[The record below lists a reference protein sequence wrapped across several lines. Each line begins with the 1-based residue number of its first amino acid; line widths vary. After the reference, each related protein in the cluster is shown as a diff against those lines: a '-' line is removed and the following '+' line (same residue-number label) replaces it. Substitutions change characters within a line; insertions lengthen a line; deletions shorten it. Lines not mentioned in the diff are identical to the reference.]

1 MLPLV
6 IRIKDVESHPP
17 LEKQY
22 VFTSSPV
29 RIGRNQLNDIP
40 IPRPF
45 VSLFHALVRFDK
57 GSISVVD
64 LGSTNGV
71 VVAGK
76 RIEKNVPAQIKPGMQ
91 VTIGSVAFEFSR
103 DAKAQKD
110 TSSRQTQFRALAD
123 IMNEGGIKPEAL
135 SFKPTPIQERKQEQR
150 TAMLPS
156 LDALLEQE
164 AAQEEVTGQQPRT
177 IIAPAL
183 QEDTVDEATNLE
195 LHTVSEQEG
204 DAPQPRK
211 PIPPPALVQVTGRR
225 RGTVSNVQVLPQAP
239 GGAAALQNT
248 IQQLVPL
255 YNAYRTAWKMLH
267 QGLAKGVDTLPEQ
280 DRGQLIAQLQR
291 RMPEMA
297 QEPMFQEIAKN
308 VGRPVNPEPVTA
320 GPGALAAAAGQGN
333 RLDMV
338 SRELLNRFVRS
349 YLSDNRGLQTEADMQ
364 RFLEHMAE
372 LLETF
377 ARAFIELRQGHDQFG
392 QQMAVPVTNDQNP
405 LTRMRST
412 RELLRY
418 LLDFKVPESANRV
431 QELMGGFV
439 DVMIHQIALL
449 NGMREGVKGLLQR
462 LDPELL
468 GKGIGGV
475 WPFNLVKKWEKYT
488 EQHRAFLE
496 EERELT
502 AVLFGPEF
510 AKAYLAI
517 VGDAANKGSGDA
529 SDTLD
534 GGSEEE
540 AES

>member
-6 IRIKDVESHPP
+6 IRIKDVESKPP

-22 VFTSSPV
+22 VFTTSPV
-29 RIGRNQLNDIP
+29 RIGRNQLNDISLS
-40 IPRPF
+40 RPF

-57 GSISVVD
+57 GSISIVD

-76 RIEKNVPAQIKPGMQ
+76 RIEKNVPARITPGME
-91 VTIGSVAFEFSR
+91 VSIGSVHFEFSR
-103 DAKAQKD
+103 DSKAVKD
-110 TSSRQTQFRALAD
+110 PGGRLTQFRALAD
-123 IMNEGGIKPEAL
+123 IMNEAPGKGEAL
-135 SFKPTPIQERKQEQR
+135 SFKPTPIQERKPEQR
-150 TAMLPS
+150 TSLLPS
-156 LDALLEQE
+156 LDSLLE
-164 AAQEEVTGQQPRT
+164 QEEVTGKSPRT
-177 IIAPAL
+177 IISPAM
-183 QEDTVDEATNLE
+183 QDSDTSEEATNLD
-195 LHTVSEQEG
+195 LRTVTEEEE
-204 DAPQPRK
+204 PQRK
-211 PIPPPALVQVTGRR
+211 RPAAPIPPPAMVRKRTM
-225 RGTVSNVQVLPQAP
+225 SSVQVLPQAP

-255 YNAYRTAWKMLH
+255 YNAYRTSWKMLH
-267 QGLAKGVDTLPEQ
+267 QGLARGVDTLPEN

-308 VGRPVNPEPVTA
+308 VGRPVQPEPLT
-320 GPGALAAAAGQGN
+320 GGAQSSTSGGSGN
-333 RLDMV
+333 RLDV
-338 SRELLNRFVRS
+338 AARELLNRFVRS
-349 YLSDNRGLQTEADMQ
+349 YLPENRGLQSEEDIEG
-364 RFLEHMAE
+364 FLEHLAE
-372 LLETF
+372 VLETF
-377 ARAFIELRQGHDQFG
+377 GRAFIELRQGHDQFG

-405 LTRMRST
+405 LTRMRGT
-412 RELLRY
+412 REILRY
-418 LLDFKVPESANRV
+418 LLDFKVADGSGRV

-462 LDPELL
+462 LSPENLS
-468 GKGIGGV
+468 KGMGGI
-475 WPFNLVKKWEKYT
+475 WPFNLSKRWEKYS

-517 VGDAANKGSGDA
+517 VGDAAKGGPGEDE
-529 SDTLD
+529 D
-534 GGSEEE
+534 GGAVEEE
-540 AES
+540 S

>member
-22 VFTSSPV
+22 VFTTSPV

-57 GSISVVD
+57 GSISILD

-71 VVAGK
+71 IVAGK
-76 RIEKNVPAQIKPGMQ
+76 RIEKNVPAQIRPGMQ
-91 VTIGSVAFEFSR
+91 VTIGSVEFQFSR

-123 IMNEGGIKPEAL
+123 IMNEGGVKPEAL

-150 TAMLPS
+150 TTMLPS
-156 LDALLEQE
+156 LDALLAQE
-164 AAQEEVTGQQPRT
+164 QEEVTGQSPRT
-177 IIAPAL
+177 LIAPAM
-183 QEDTVDEATNLE
+183 QDEGGEEATNLE
-195 LHTVSEQEG
+195 LRTVQEEEEK
-204 DAPQPRK
+204 PRK
-211 PIPPPALVQVTGRR
+211 PASIPPPALVRKRTM
-225 RGTVSNVQVLPQAP
+225 SSVQVLPQAP

-308 VGRPVNPEPVTA
+308 VGRPVNPEPVTG
-320 GPGALAAAAGQGN
+320 GPAPAAASGPGN
-333 RLDMV
+333 RLDV
-338 SRELLNRFVRS
+338 ASRELLNRFVRS
-349 YLSDNRGLQTEADMQ
+349 YLADNKGLQTEADMQ
-364 RFLEHMAE
+364 RFLEHLAE

-377 ARAFIELRQGHDQFG
+377 AKSFIELRQGHTQFS
-392 QQMAVPVTNDQNP
+392 QEMAVPVTSDQNNP
-405 LTRMRST
+405 LTRMKST

-418 LLDFKVPESANRV
+418 LLDFKVQESAHRV
-431 QELMGGFV
+431 QELMGSFG
-439 DVMIHQIALL
+439 DVMIHQIALI
-449 NGMREGVKGLLQR
+449 NGLREGAKGLLQR
-462 LDPELL
+462 LDPEHLS
-468 GKGIGGV
+468 KGIGGV
-475 WPFNLVKKWEKYT
+475 WPFNLTKKWEKYT

-496 EERELT
+496 GERELT

-510 AKAYLAI
+510 AKAYLAMM
-517 VGDAANKGSGDA
+517 GDAAHKGGAEGD
-529 SDTLD
+529 DTQD
-534 GGSEEE
+534 GGSSEEE
-540 AES
+540 S

>member
-17 LEKQY
+17 MEKQF
-22 VFTSSPV
+22 VFTTSPV

-40 IPRPF
+40 LARPF

-57 GSISVVD
+57 NAISIVD

-71 VVAGK
+71 IVGGK
-76 RIEKNVPAQIKPGMQ
+76 RIDKNVPARITPGME
-91 VTIGSVAFEFSR
+91 VSIGSVHFQFSR
-103 DAKAQKD
+103 DSKAVKD
-110 TSSRQTQFRALAD
+110 VGGRLTQFRALAD
-123 IMNEGGIKPEAL
+123 IMNEAPAKGEAL
-135 SFKPTPIQERKQEQR
+135 SFKPTPVQERKQENR
-150 TAMLPS
+150 TTLLPS
-156 LDALLEQE
+156 LEALQELEREE
-164 AAQEEVTGQQPRT
+164 AADQSPRT
-177 IIAPAL
+177 IIAPAM
-183 QEDTVDEATNLE
+183 QDSDTSDEATSLD
-195 LHTVSEQEG
+195 LRTVQEEEEP
-204 DAPQPRK
+204 ARKK
-211 PIPPPALVQVTGRR
+211 PIPVPAMVTPKRR
-225 RGTVSNVQVLPQAP
+225 TLSSVQVLPQAP

-255 YNAYRTAWKMLH
+255 YNAYRTSWKMLH
-267 QGLAKGVDTLPEQ
+267 QGLAKGADTLPEQ
-280 DRGQLIAQLQR
+280 DRAQLITQLLR

-297 QEPMFQEIAKN
+297 QEPQFQEIAKN
-308 VGRPVNPEPVTA
+308 VGRPVQVEPVTGGGA
-320 GPGALAAAAGQGN
+320 GPAGGSSN
-333 RLDMV
+333 RMEVV

-349 YLSDNRGLQTEADMQ
+349 YLPDNRGLQSEVDIE
-364 RFLEHMAE
+364 RFLEHLADV
-372 LLETF
+372 LETF
-377 ARAFIELRQGHDQFG
+377 GRAFIELRQGHDQFG

-412 RELLRY
+412 REILRY
-418 LLDFKVPESANRV
+418 LLDFKVSESASRV

-462 LDPELL
+462 LSPESLS
-468 GKGIGGV
+468 KGIGGV
-475 WPFNLVKKWEKYT
+475 WPFNLSKRWEKYE

-517 VGDAANKGSGDA
+517 VGDAANKGGNGEDE
-529 SDTLD
+529 DED
-534 GGSEEE
+534 GGVAEEE
-540 AES
+540 S

>member
-6 IRIKDVESHPP
+6 IRLKDIESNPP
-17 LEKQY
+17 MEKRY
-22 VFTSSPV
+22 VFTTSPV

-45 VSLFHALVRFDK
+45 VSLFHALVRFDT

-71 VVAGK
+71 LVGGK
-76 RIEKNVPAQIKPGMQ
+76 RIEKNVPARITPGME
-91 VTIGSVAFEFSR
+91 VTIGSVQFEFSR
-103 DAKAQKD
+103 DAKAVRD
-110 TSSRQTQFRALAD
+110 NSSRQTQFRALAD
-123 IMNEGGIKPEAL
+123 IMNEGAGIKAEAL
-135 SFKPTPIQERKQEQR
+135 SFKPTPIQDRKVEQR
-150 TAMLPS
+150 TSLLPS
-156 LDALLEQE
+156 LDELLKQEQE
-164 AAQEEVTGQQPRT
+164 EATGQSPRT
-177 IIAPAL
+177 LIQPAM
-183 QEDTVDEATNLE
+183 QEDESDEATNLD
-195 LHTVSEQEG
+195 LRTVQEEE
-204 DAPQPRK
+204 AP
-211 PIPPPALVQVTGRR
+211 RR
-225 RGTVSNVQVLPQAP
+225 RSTSTPVPAMVRKRTQSSVQVLPQAP

-255 YNAYRTAWKMLH
+255 YNAYRTAWKVLH

-280 DRGQLIAQLQR
+280 DRGQLISQLLR
-291 RMPEMA
+291 RMPDMA
-297 QEPMFQEIAKN
+297 HEPMFQESAKN
-308 VGRPVNPEPVTA
+308 VGRPVQVEPVTG
-320 GPGALAAAAGQGN
+320 GPAAASGPGN
-333 RLDMV
+333 RLDVV

-364 RFLEHMAE
+364 RFLEHLAE

-405 LTRMRST
+405 LMRMRST

-418 LLDFKVPESANRV
+418 LLDFKVADGANRV

-462 LDPELL
+462 LDPEAL
-468 GKGIGGV
+468 GRGISGI
-475 WPFNLVKKWEKYT
+475 WPFNLSKKWEKYT

-517 VGDAANKGSGDA
+517 VGDAAKSGAEGDEGA
-529 SDTLD
+529 E
-534 GGSEEE
+534 GGQEEE
-540 AES
+540 S

>member
-22 VFTSSPV
+22 VFTTSPV

-57 GSISVVD
+57 GSIAIVD

-71 VVAGK
+71 VVGGK

-91 VTIGSVAFEFSR
+91 VTIGSVEFEFSR

-123 IMNEGGIKPEAL
+123 ILNEGGIKPEAL

-150 TAMLPS
+150 TTMLPS

-164 AAQEEVTGQQPRT
+164 AEQQQEETTGQSPRT
-177 IIAPAL
+177 IIAPAM
-183 QEDTVDEATNLE
+183 QDEPGEEATNLE
-195 LHTVSEQEG
+195 LRTVSGEEE
-204 DAPQPRK
+204 APKPRK
-211 PIPPPALVQVTGRR
+211 NIPPPAQVTSTGRKR
-225 RGTVSNVQVLPQAP
+225 TMSNVQVLPQAP

-308 VGRPVNPEPVTA
+308 VGRPVTPEPVTG
-320 GPGALAAAAGQGN
+320 GPAPAASGPGN
-333 RLDMV
+333 RLDVV

-364 RFLEHMAE
+364 RFLEHLAE

-392 QQMAVPVTNDQNP
+392 QQMAVPVTHDQNP

-418 LLDFKVPESANRV
+418 LLDFKVAESANRV

-449 NGMREGVKGLLQR
+449 NGMREGVKGLLMR
-462 LDPELL
+462 LDPEHL

-475 WPFNLVKKWEKYT
+475 WPFNLAKKWEKYT
-488 EQHRAFLE
+488 EQHRAFLD

-517 VGDAANKGSGDA
+517 VGDAAKQGSGDA

>member
-6 IRIKDVESHPP
+6 IRLKDIESHPP
-17 LEKQY
+17 MEKQY
-22 VFTSSPV
+22 VFTTSPV

-71 VVAGK
+71 LVGGK
-76 RIEKNVPAQIKPGMQ
+76 RIEKNVPARITPGME
-91 VTIGSVAFEFSR
+91 VTIGSVQFEFSR
-103 DAKAQKD
+103 DAKAVRES
-110 TSSRQTQFRALAD
+110 SSRQTQFRALAD
-123 IMNEGGIKPEAL
+123 IMNEGAGIKAEAL
-135 SFKPTPIQERKQEQR
+135 SFKPTPIQDRKPEQR
-150 TAMLPS
+150 TSLLPS

-164 AAQEEVTGQQPRT
+164 QEQEREEVTGQSPRT
-177 IIAPAL
+177 LIQPAM
-183 QEDTVDEATNLE
+183 QEDESDEATNLD
-195 LHTVSEQEG
+195 LRTLQEEE
-204 DAPQPRK
+204 APKRRPVPTPVPAMVRK
-211 PIPPPALVQVTGRR
+211 RTQ
-225 RGTVSNVQVLPQAP
+225 SSVQVLPQAP
-239 GGAAALQNT
+239 GGAAALQST

-267 QGLAKGVDTLPEQ
+267 QGLAKGADTLPEQ
-280 DRGQLIAQLQR
+280 DRGQLITQLLR

-308 VGRPVNPEPVTA
+308 VGRPVQVEPITG
-320 GPGALAAAAGQGN
+320 GPAAAAASGPGN
-333 RLDMV
+333 RLDVV

-364 RFLEHMAE
+364 RFLEHLAE

-405 LTRMRST
+405 LMRMRST

-418 LLDFKVPESANRV
+418 LLDFKVADGANRV

-462 LDPELL
+462 LDPEAL
-468 GKGIGGV
+468 GRGIGGF
-475 WPFNLVKKWEKYT
+475 WPFNLSKKWEKYT

-517 VGDAANKGSGDA
+517 VGDAAKVGAEGDEGA
-529 SDTLD
+529 E
-534 GGSEEE
+534 GGEEE
-540 AES
+540 S

>member
-1 MLPLV
+1 MVGSDALRDL
-6 IRIKDVESHPP
+6 
-17 LEKQY
+17 
-22 VFTSSPV
+22 
-29 RIGRNQLNDIP
+29 GRN
-40 IPRPF
+40 
-45 VSLFHALVRFDK
+45 
-57 GSISVVD
+57 
-64 LGSTNGV
+64 LG
-71 VVAGK
+71 
-76 RIEKNVPAQIKPGMQ
+76 RC
-91 VTIGSVAFEFSR
+91 R
-103 DAKAQKD
+103 
-110 TSSRQTQFRALAD
+110 LA
-123 IMNEGGIKPEAL
+123 AHHL
-135 SFKPTPIQERKQEQR
+135 
-150 TAMLPS
+150 

-164 AAQEEVTGQQPRT
+164 NTQEPEEVTNQSPRT
-177 IIAPAL
+177 IIAPAMKD
-183 QEDTVDEATNLE
+183 EGEEATNLE
-195 LHTVSEQEG
+195 LRTVPEPALQEER
-204 DAPQPRK
+204 PRK
-211 PIPPPALVQVTGRR
+211 PGRIPTPAPVPATTGRKR
-225 RGTVSNVQVLPQAP
+225 TMSSVQVLPQAP

-267 QGLAKGVDTLPEQ
+267 QGLSRGVDTLPEQ

-308 VGRPVNPEPVTA
+308 VGRPVHPEPVTG
-320 GPGALAAAAGQGN
+320 GPAAASGPGN
-333 RLDMV
+333 RLDVV

-364 RFLEHMAE
+364 RFLEHLAE

-418 LLDFKVPESANRV
+418 LLDFKVGESANRV

-462 LDPELL
+462 LDPESL

-475 WPFNLVKKWEKYT
+475 WPFNLTKKWEKYT

-517 VGDAANKGSGDA
+517 VGDAAHKGSGD
-529 SDTLD
+529 DTQD
-534 GGSEEE
+534 GEPKEE
-540 AES
+540 S

>member
-17 LEKQY
+17 MEKQY
-22 VFTSSPV
+22 VFTTSPV

-40 IPRPF
+40 ISRPF
-45 VSLFHALVRFDK
+45 VSLFHALVRFDQS
-57 GSISVVD
+57 SISIVD

-71 VVAGK
+71 IVAGQ
-76 RIEKNVPAQIKPGMQ
+76 RIEKNVPARIKPGTE
-91 VTIGSVAFEFSR
+91 VSIGSVQFQFSR
-103 DAKAQKD
+103 DSKAVKD
-110 TSSRQTQFRALAD
+110 TAGRLTQFRALAD
-123 IMNEGGIKPEAL
+123 IMNEAPSKGEAL
-135 SFKPTPIQERKQEQR
+135 SFKPTPVQERKPEQR
-150 TAMLPS
+150 TTLLPS
-156 LDALLEQE
+156 LDSLLEQE
-164 AAQEEVTGQQPRT
+164 EGEKASESPRT
-177 IIAPAL
+177 IIAPAM
-183 QEDTVDEATNLE
+183 QDSSDEATSLD
-195 LHTVSEQEG
+195 LRTVQADEE
-204 DAPQPRK
+204 PQQPKKPPLVTPTPASGRK
-211 PIPPPALVQVTGRR
+211 RT
-225 RGTVSNVQVLPQAP
+225 TVSNVQVLPQAP

-267 QGLAKGVDTLPEQ
+267 QGLARGVDTLPEP
-280 DRGQLIAQLQR
+280 DREQLIVQLQR

-297 QEPMFQEIAKN
+297 QEPAFQEIAKN
-308 VGRPVNPEPVTA
+308 VGRPVQVEPVTG
-320 GPGALAAAAGQGN
+320 GPSAAPAAS
-333 RLDMV
+333 RMDVV

-349 YLSDNRGLQTEADMQ
+349 YLSDNRGLQSEADIE
-364 RFLEHMAE
+364 RFLEHLADV
-372 LLETF
+372 LETF
-377 ARAFIELRQGHDQFG
+377 GRAFIELRQGHDQFG

-412 RELLRY
+412 REILRY
-418 LLDFKVPESANRV
+418 LLDFKVAESANRV

-462 LDPELL
+462 LSPEELSE
-468 GKGIGGV
+468 GIGGF
-475 WPFNLVKKWEKYT
+475 WPFNLSKRWEKYA

-517 VGDAANKGSGDA
+517 VGDAENKGGAGDEEDSGE
-529 SDTLD
+529 
-534 GGSEEE
+534 SEEE
-540 AES
+540 EES

>member
-6 IRIKDVESHPP
+6 IRIKDVESHPS

-22 VFTSSPV
+22 VFTTSPV

-57 GSISVVD
+57 GSISIVD

-71 VVAGK
+71 IVAGK
-76 RIEKNVPAQIKPGMQ
+76 RIDKNVPAQIKPGME
-91 VTIGSVAFEFSR
+91 VTIGSVQFQFSR
-103 DAKAQKD
+103 DAKAVKD

-123 IMNEGGIKPEAL
+123 IMNEGAGIKAEAL
-135 SFKPTPIQERKQEQR
+135 SFKPTPIQDRKQEQR
-150 TAMLPS
+150 TSLLPS
-156 LDALLEQE
+156 LDALLELE
-164 AAQEEVTGQQPRT
+164 KAQEEVTGQSPRT
-177 IIAPAL
+177 IIAPAM
-183 QEDTVDEATNLE
+183 QDEGEEATNLD
-195 LHTVSEQEG
+195 LRTVREDE
-204 DAPQPRK
+204 DEKPRK
-211 PIPPPALVQVTGRR
+211 PAPIPAPAMVTARKR
-225 RGTVSNVQVLPQAP
+225 TMSSVQVLPQAP

-267 QGLAKGVDTLPEQ
+267 QGLAKGVDALPEQ

-308 VGRPVNPEPVTA
+308 VGRPVHPEPVTG
-320 GPGALAAAAGQGN
+320 GPAAAASGPGN
-333 RLDMV
+333 RLDAV

-349 YLSDNRGLQTEADMQ
+349 YLADNRGLQTEADMQ
-364 RFLEHMAE
+364 RFLEHLAE

-405 LTRMRST
+405 LVRMRST

-418 LLDFKVPESANRV
+418 LLDFKVAESANRV

-462 LDPELL
+462 LDPEAL

-475 WPFNLVKKWEKYT
+475 WPFNLTKKWEKYT

-517 VGDAANKGSGDA
+517 VGDAAHKGGDEGA
-529 SDTLD
+529 E
-534 GGSEEE
+534 GGAAEEE
-540 AES
+540 ES

>member
-22 VFTSSPV
+22 VFTTSPV

-57 GSISVVD
+57 GSIAIVD

-76 RIEKNVPAQIKPGMQ
+76 RIEKNVPAQLKPGMP
-91 VTIGSVAFEFSR
+91 VTIGSVEFEFSR

-123 IMNEGGIKPEAL
+123 ILNEGGIKPEAL

-183 QEDTVDEATNLE
+183 QDVPGDEATNLE
-195 LHTVSEQEG
+195 LHTVSGEEE
-204 DAPQPRK
+204 APQPRK
-211 PIPPPALVQVTGRR
+211 PIPPPAMVPSTGRKR
-225 RGTVSNVQVLPQAP
+225 TMSSVQVLPQAP

-255 YNAYRTAWKMLH
+255 YNSYRTAWKMLH

-291 RMPEMA
+291 RMPEMT

-308 VGRPVNPEPVTA
+308 VGRPVNPEPVTG
-320 GPGALAAAAGQGN
+320 GPAPAASGPGN
-333 RLDMV
+333 RLDVV

-349 YLSDNRGLQTEADMQ
+349 YLADNRGLQTEADMQ

-392 QQMAVPVTNDQNP
+392 QQMAVPVTHDQNP

-488 EQHRAFLE
+488 EQHRAFLD

-517 VGDAANKGSGDA
+517 VGDAAKQGSGDA

-534 GGSEEE
+534 GGAEED

>member
-22 VFTSSPV
+22 VFTTSPV

-57 GSISVVD
+57 GSISIVD

-71 VVAGK
+71 IVAGK
-76 RIEKNVPAQIKPGMQ
+76 RIDKNVPAQIKPGMQ
-91 VTIGSVAFEFSR
+91 VTIGSVEFQFSR

-110 TSSRQTQFRALAD
+110 TASRQTQFRALAD
-123 IMNEGGIKPEAL
+123 ILNEGGIKPEAL
-135 SFKPTPIQERKQEQR
+135 SFKPTPIQERKPEQR

-164 AAQEEVTGQQPRT
+164 QEEVTGQSPRT
-177 IIAPAL
+177 IIAPAM
-183 QEDTVDEATNLE
+183 QDGGEEATNLD
-195 LHTVSEQEG
+195 LRTVQEGEQEK
-204 DAPQPRK
+204 PRK
-211 PIPPPALVQVTGRR
+211 PPSIPVPAMVTPRKR
-225 RGTVSNVQVLPQAP
+225 TMSNVQVMPQAP

-267 QGLAKGVDTLPEQ
+267 QGLSKGVDTLPEQ

-297 QEPMFQEIAKN
+297 QEPMFQEIARN
-308 VGRPVNPEPVTA
+308 VGRPVHPEPVTG
-320 GPGALAAAAGQGN
+320 GPGPAASGPGN
-333 RLDMV
+333 RLDVV

-349 YLSDNRGLQTEADMQ
+349 YLADNRGLQTEADMQ

-405 LTRMRST
+405 LVRMRST

-475 WPFNLVKKWEKYT
+475 WPFNLSKKWEKYT

-517 VGDAANKGSGDA
+517 VGDASHKGGAEGDEGA
-529 SDTLD
+529 A
-534 GGSEEE
+534 GGSSEEE
-540 AES
+540 Q